1 MIKIEQSVIIHRPVE
16 EVWQF
21 MSNVENVTKWDR
33 GVLQARQT
41 SEGPLGVGSTL
52 QTVRQF
58 FARRRTGSYLVTE
71 YEPNRKITL
80 KATLGPMTGQVRYSV
95 EPAGAGTRLA
105 CSAELGE
112 IVGLYKLLAPILV
125 RMLKRDGEADLANV
139 KRIME
144 A

>member
-1 MIKIEQSVIIHRPVE
+1 MSDAVIARKVVRTSFLLRGGITMIKIEQSVIIHRPVE

-58 FARRRTGSYLVTE
+58 FA
-71 YEPNRKITL
+71 
-80 KATLGPMTGQVRYSV
+80 
-95 EPAGAGTRLA
+95 
-105 CSAELGE
+105 
-112 IVGLYKLLAPILV
+112 
-125 RMLKRDGEADLANV
+125 
-139 KRIME
+139 
-144 A
+144 